1 MIRTRLTETF
11 GLDYPIVS
19 APMAKVAGG
28 RLAAAVSRAGGL
40 GLIGG
45 GYCEAEWIETE
56 FANAGNTAVGCGF
69 ITWRLAEAPQVL
81 DAALDHGPR
90 AVFLSFGDPRPF
102 AERIHAAGAALI
114 CQVQTLGDAR
124 QAVEAGARVI
134 VAQGGEAGGH
144 GANRATL
151 TLVPEVA
158 DFLRSAAP
166 ETLLLAA
173 GGIADGRGLA
183 AALMLGADGV
193 LVGTRFC
200 LSDEAL
206 IPPRFQQAG
215 IAASGDQTV
224 ATKVVDI
231 VRGYDWPERFR
242 IRVLDN
248 AFTARWQGDLDGLRA
263 DPAQHAAWAAGLAA
277 GDPTVANPVLG
288 EGIGLVNS
296 SAPAAEI
303 MKQMAHEA
311 EALLAGGW
319 DRRKS

>member
-1 MIRTRLTETF
+1 MIRTRLTDTF

-81 DAALDHGPR
+81 DAALDHGSR

-124 QAVEAGARVI
+124 EAVEAGARVI

-144 GANRATL
+144 GANRATM

-158 DFLRSAAP
+158 DLLRTGSP

-206 IPPRFQQAG
+206 IPPQFQQAG

-248 AFTARWQGDLDGLRA
+248 AFTARWQDDLDGLRA
-263 DPAQHAAWAAGLAA
+263 DPAQHAAWGAALAA
-277 GDPTVANPVLG
+277 GDPSVANPVLG
-288 EGIGLVNS
+288 EGIGLVKG